1 MKTNQNLLTILIAE
15 DDEDDYTLITDVLK
29 IAQKDSQKDAQNLS
43 QNEYQIHWVRDGEE
57 LIEYLN
63 STEKSG
69 DQKKETPHIIL
80 LDLNMP
86 KKDGRE
92 ALQEI
97 KSNTKFKNIPVIV
110 LTTSQAKIDIQ
121 RAYDLGANSFIQKP
135 FKYADC
141 HSMMENCFKYWIH
154 TVKLPS

>member
-1 MKTNQNLLTILIAE
+1 MKTNENLLTILIAE

-29 IAQKDSQKDAQNLS
+29 IAQKDVLEIS
-43 QNEYQIHWVRDGEE
+43 QNEIQIHWVRDGEE
-57 LIEYLN
+57 LVEYLN

-69 DQKKETPHIIL
+69 DQHKVKPHIIL

-97 KSNTKFKNIPVIV
+97 KLNKKFKNIPVIV

-135 FKYADC
+135 FKYADF

>member
-1 MKTNQNLLTILIAE
+1 MEICNYSFNILIAE

-29 IAQKDSQKDAQNLS
+29 LS
-43 QNEYQIHWVRDGEE
+43 KNECIINWVRDGEE
-57 LIEYLN
+57 VINFLNASIEPEGN
-63 STEKSG
+63 H
-69 DQKKETPHIIL
+69 QKPDIIF

-97 KSNTKFKNIPVIV
+97 KSHSIFKNIPVII
-110 LTTSQAKIDIQ
+110 LSTSQAKTDIQ
-121 RAYDLGANSFIQKP
+121 KVYDLGANSFIQKP
-135 FKYADC
+135 FKYSDF
-141 HSMMENCFKYWIH
+141 HSMMESCFEYWIN